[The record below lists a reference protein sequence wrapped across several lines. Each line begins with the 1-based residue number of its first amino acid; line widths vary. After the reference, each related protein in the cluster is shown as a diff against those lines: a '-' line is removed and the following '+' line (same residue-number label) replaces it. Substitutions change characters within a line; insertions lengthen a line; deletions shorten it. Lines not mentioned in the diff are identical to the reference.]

1 MLEPLRRLRKEID
14 AISTA
19 MRAAR
24 ARVPPDD
31 PLIDRIQELVYTWST
46 NVQPGLTTIGVP
58 TEVVNRAD
66 AAFLSLARGTAR
78 AATRAQL
85 LNGLSRA
92 RRTLIEQILLEV
104 AKLPRALQIGGVT
117 SAQKVLI
124 PEIPDLPNELI
135 PNALQGWIPQIREFL
150 RRNNFDRNVFI
161 MISYK
166 DSLSPLIG
174 KISRKLIELKL
185 NPILARDHPITDD
198 LYNPIACLLCC
209 NYGIAVF
216 DRPEVQQVHNPNVV
230 YELGMI
236 QLLKRPCVI
245 LKHNKLKRMP
255 TDILSRLYEN
265 YLTSEDAVQGIENW
279 WQKQTHP

>member
-104 AKLPRALQIGGVT
+104 AKLPRALPIGGVT

-166 DSLSPLIG
+166 D
-174 KISRKLIELKL
+174 
-185 NPILARDHPITDD
+185 
-198 LYNPIACLLCC
+198 
-209 NYGIAVF
+209 
-216 DRPEVQQVHNPNVV
+216 
-230 YELGMI
+230 
-236 QLLKRPCVI
+236 
-245 LKHNKLKRMP
+245 
-255 TDILSRLYEN
+255 
-265 YLTSEDAVQGIENW
+265 
-279 WQKQTHP
+279 